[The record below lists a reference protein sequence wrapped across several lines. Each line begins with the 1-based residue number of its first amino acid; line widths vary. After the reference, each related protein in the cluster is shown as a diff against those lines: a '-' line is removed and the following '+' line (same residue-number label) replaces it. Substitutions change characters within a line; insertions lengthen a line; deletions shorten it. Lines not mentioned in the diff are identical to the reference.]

1 MMYHEATYLNEL
13 EEKAVSRFHS
23 TSKQAAAIAKKAE
36 AKKLIIGH
44 FSSMYDSL
52 EKFKE
57 EACEVFENT
66 ELAEEGVC
74 YLV

>member
-1 MMYHEATYLNEL
+1 
-13 EEKAVSRFHS
+13 
-23 TSKQAAAIAKKAE
+23 
-36 AKKLIIGH
+36 
-44 FSSMYDSL
+44 MYDSL

-66 ELAEEGVC
+66 EIAEEGVC